1 MPIDPSIAMGVRP
14 LEVPNQL
21 AQYGQLAQIQ
31 NAQNQNA
38 LAQFQLASAQ
48 RGEEQQSNFYR
59 EAQRPGFT
67 LDTAT
72 AMRYGAPGMAALK
85 AQQDAQK
92 QELERKKLTGEIKK
106 QASDEI
112 DSSLSVFKKAI
123 PGIRTPQQVERY
135 VRAQYRHPVV
145 GKIAGMFMSE
155 DEAVADALTQASTPD
170 GLNTWKLDNIGLT
183 GAQLLD
189 MMKQTTDKTNLGGT
203 VREQTRDWSGA
214 PVGAPVVTSKTP
226 IPSTEA
232 ALMSARAQ
240 QGQLVISQQRLSQE
254 MATGNLTPETRDFLA
269 QTYIQTGTL
278 PPMGMGKAAARMRQD
293 VLDRAASIATTG
305 GVSAADAAGAVK
317 TNKAEL
323 AGATAGQRAI
333 GTQAANISMA
343 STELEKMIPI
353 AESYVTK
360 VNPTDY
366 PVINK
371 VGNFIAKS
379 TGDANQVGLAT
390 ALNSLVNVYARAISP
405 KGIPTVSDKMH
416 AREIVQQAMSAGQLG
431 EAFKVMR
438 QESAAAKA
446 AGPEVRAGMRGA
458 PTPAAAGVWGKAV
471 AE

>member
-1 MPIDPSIAMGVRP
+1 MADLNALIAQGVQFKAPPDPFAQYAQMQQMQQGQQANQLNQMKMQEYQRGLQEQEGVRNFLKATP
-14 LEVPNQL
+14 NFDPTNPTHQTGLMQVAPTTAPKLLESFLTTRKTVADIGKTTEETKGKTFENRLAQANKAITDIATLGSAEEAIAGIDRHLANGDIDQYKANALKTQL
-21 AQYGQLAQIQ
+21 AQAPSFQKWRTDMVVGILSAKDKLERTAPKPTQI
-31 NAQNQNA
+31 NLNNVVKTIDMNPDSPT
-38 LAQFQLASAQ
+38 F
-48 RGEEQQSNFYR
+48 
-59 EAQRPGFT
+59 
-67 LDTAT
+67 
-72 AMRYGAPGMAALK
+72 
-85 AQQDAQK
+85 K
-92 QELERKKLTGEIKK
+92 QE
-106 QASDEI
+106 
-112 DSSLSVFKKAI
+112 VI
-123 PGIRTPQQVERY
+123 PAQTVGMTPFQ
-135 VRAQYRHPVV
+135 
-145 GKIAGMFMSE
+145 
-155 DEAVADALTQASTPD
+155 EAD
-170 GLNTWKLDNIGLT
+170 IGV
-183 GAQLLD
+183 
-189 MMKQTTDKTNLGGT
+189 K
-203 VREQTRDWSGA
+203 
-214 PVGAPVVTSKTP
+214 
-226 IPSTEA
+226 
-232 ALMSARAQ
+232 
-240 QGQLVISQQRLSQE
+240 QGQLKVSQSRLNAE

-366 PVINK
+366 PIINK

-446 AGPEVRAGMRGA
+446 SGPEVRAGMRGSPA
-458 PTPAAAGVWGKAV
+458 PAAGVWGKAV
-471 AE
+471 PE

>member
-1 MPIDPSIAMGVRP
+1 MNPDSPT
-14 LEVPNQL
+14 
-21 AQYGQLAQIQ
+21 
-31 NAQNQNA
+31 
-38 LAQFQLASAQ
+38 F
-48 RGEEQQSNFYR
+48 
-59 EAQRPGFT
+59 
-67 LDTAT
+67 
-72 AMRYGAPGMAALK
+72 
-85 AQQDAQK
+85 K
-92 QELERKKLTGEIKK
+92 QE
-106 QASDEI
+106 
-112 DSSLSVFKKAI
+112 VI
-123 PGIRTPQQVERY
+123 PAQTVGMTPFQ
-135 VRAQYRHPVV
+135 
-145 GKIAGMFMSE
+145 
-155 DEAVADALTQASTPD
+155 EAD
-170 GLNTWKLDNIGLT
+170 IGV
-183 GAQLLD
+183 
-189 MMKQTTDKTNLGGT
+189 K
-203 VREQTRDWSGA
+203 
-214 PVGAPVVTSKTP
+214 
-226 IPSTEA
+226 
-232 ALMSARAQ
+232 
-240 QGQLVISQQRLSQE
+240 QGQLKVSQSRLNAE

-366 PVINK
+366 PIINK

-446 AGPEVRAGMRGA
+446 SGPEVRAGMRGSPA
-458 PTPAAAGVWGKAV
+458 PAAGVWGKAV
-471 AE
+471 PE